1 MLWGTVVGLHGSTMR
16 AAVADLAPAAR
27 RGLAYGVF
35 SAAYGLAWLVGAT
48 LIGALYARS
57 LPEVELLAVLTQAL
71 ALVVFVPLLR
81 SGGGGRT
88 CDMSGAGRPARRPRD
103 AHRWGPRGG
112 DASARKC

>member
-1 MLWGTVVGLHGSTMR
+1 MWCAETSQSSEPSGRRSSRL
-16 AAVADLAPAAR
+16 AADARKPDLAPTAR

-81 SGGGGRT
+81 SGK
-88 CDMSGAGRPARRPRD
+88 GARPA
-103 AHRWGPRGG
+103 A
-112 DASARKC
+112 